1 MLKKLASILLLAIFV
16 FNLFGYRLVADYLEQ
31 RSDEQMQAQLD
42 ENDYNPADLISLKVP
57 VQLPPYTN
65 TSEAFESINGNVNI
79 GGVNY
84 KYVKRRFVKD
94 TMEVLCLPNME
105 RTGIMSAR
113 DEFSKLANDFLNY
126 SSKKATGHN
135 SKSTYNIKNT
145 FSDFD
150 NFSYQYKAQNISSQ
164 IAYSLSRLSGYINT
178 KFHLTPEQPPDV
190 A

>member
-1 MLKKLASILLLAIFV
+1 MLKKLASISLLAIFV

-42 ENDYNPADLISLKVP
+42 ENDYNPADLISIKVP
-57 VQLPPYTN
+57 VNLPPYTN
-65 TSEAFESINGNVNI
+65 SSESFESVSGDVNI
-79 GGVNY
+79 SGVNY
-84 KYVKRRFVKD
+84 KYVKRRFVRD
-94 TMEVLCLPNME
+94 TMELLCIPNMD

-126 SSKKATGHN
+126 NSKKATGHS
-135 SKSTYNIKNT
+135 SKSTYNVKNN

-150 NFSYQYKAQNISSQ
+150 NFSYQYKTQNIPSQ
-164 IAYSLSRLSGYINT
+164 IAFNLARLSGYINT